1 MGICPYP
8 HAVGQ
13 LTYTLCDSHAVR
25 SAPCPPGLALYLAL
39 AEGLGNVLLG
49 IILAVNGLVLCLQH
63 RHDLKQDIHCA
74 AAMRGLQV
82 RLSTL
87 CYLAADR
94 RESMQRARQNCSA
107 AAHRLQQWAAGSVQ
121 HAMQGRDAGQPPDH
135 GLEALAAQVASKK
148 QLFAE
153 ANSPPHLCLGAPR
166 TLQRAHLSVRTCRL
180 QSRLCRTSGNAAAR
194 AVTAK
199 GVRVTQG
206 AAHLMR
212 QQGRCL
218 HWCSCHRLQRQRIK
232 TDSIACAL
240 LKECTRP
247 FLHVR
252 ALTACSSK
260 PHHKQQRHMQCMRI
274 NRAQA
279 SMCCLHI
286 QRLLA

>member
-94 RESMQRARQNCSA
+94 RRACSGPGRTVVQQPTGCSSGQQEVCSMQCRAGMLDSLLIMGWRFL
-107 AAHRLQQWAAGSVQ
+107 RL
-121 HAMQGRDAGQPPDH
+121 
-135 GLEALAAQVASKK
+135 
-148 QLFAE
+148 
-153 ANSPPHLCLGAPR
+153 
-166 TLQRAHLSVRTCRL
+166 RL
-180 QSRLCRTSGNAAAR
+180 PAK
-194 AVTAK
+194 AV
-199 GVRVTQG
+199 V
-206 AAHLMR
+206 
-212 QQGRCL
+212 C
-218 HWCSCHRLQRQRIK
+218 
-232 TDSIACAL
+232 
-240 LKECTRP
+240 
-247 FLHVR
+247 
-252 ALTACSSK
+252 
-260 PHHKQQRHMQCMRI
+260 
-274 NRAQA
+274 
-279 SMCCLHI
+279 
-286 QRLLA
+286 